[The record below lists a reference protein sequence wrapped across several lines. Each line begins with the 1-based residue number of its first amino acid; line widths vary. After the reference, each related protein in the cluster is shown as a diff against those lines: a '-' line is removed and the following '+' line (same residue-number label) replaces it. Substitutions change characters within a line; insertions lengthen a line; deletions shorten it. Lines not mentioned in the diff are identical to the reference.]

1 MSKTFDKERLRRAF
15 SDEAGMQNEFHVENN
30 TEHPLAIRII
40 PRSRRDGTNWVA
52 LALLEATACTDTHFF
67 LTDLNGRLCYVT
79 APITMSVKEAVKAI
93 QDAEDAVREPFDTS
107 LLTGLNEHSQ
117 PVSKD
122 KQKHS
127 WYKFNQRNKYGR
139 K

>member
-15 SDEAGMQNEFHVENN
+15 SDEAGMQNEFH
-30 TEHPLAIRII
+30 
-40 PRSRRDGTNWVA
+40 
-52 LALLEATACTDTHFF
+52 ATACTDTHFF

-79 APITMSVKEAVKAI
+79 APINMSVKEAVKAI
-93 QDAEDAVREPFDTS
+93 QDAEDAEMEPFDTS
-107 LLTGLNEHSQ
+107 LLAGLNEHSQ
-117 PVSKD
+117 PVSRD